1 MNFSSFFRSPGKSLQ
16 PLWLGAI
23 LAISV
28 SVTSCALIG
37 PTAQMAFA
45 LAPLKL
51 IFACLPEGTQIDV
64 PGGET
69 RAIES
74 LQAGDLITG
83 YDGSAVRIRQVS
95 NYLEDPEESEFL
107 AITFTNGSTV
117 DLCTMHRI
125 GGVRA
130 KTLKVGST
138 VSDGHEVESIRSY
151 RGVER
156 SYDILTEDG
165 GYRIGGIPVNSMIE
179 EMYEAGQTGKI
190 SD

>member
-1 MNFSSFFRSPGKSLQ
+1 MNFLPSFRTVGRSLQ
-16 PLWLGAI
+16 TLC
-23 LAISV
+23 LAAVLTTSV
-28 SVTSCALIG
+28 SFTGCGLIG
-37 PTAQMAFA
+37 PTAQMAIA

-51 IFACLPEGTQIDV
+51 IFACLPEGTQIDL
-64 PGGET
+64 PDGET

-74 LQAGDLITG
+74 LKAGEMIIG
-83 YDGSAVRIRQVS
+83 YDGAPVRIRQVS
-95 NYLEDPEESEFL
+95 GYLEDPEESEFL
-107 AITFTNGSTV
+107 AVTFTNGSTV

-130 KTLKVGST
+130 KHLKIGST
-138 VSDGHEVESIRSY
+138 VSGGHVVESIRSY

-165 GYRIGGIPVNSMIE
+165 GYRIGGIPVNSMIK

-190 SD
+190 PD

>member
-1 MNFSSFFRSPGKSLQ
+1 MNFSSFFLSLRRSLKVVGLS
-16 PLWLGAI
+16 AA
-23 LAISV
+23 LATSV
-28 SVTSCALIG
+28 SITGCGLIG
-37 PTAQMAFA
+37 PTAQLGLA
-45 LAPLKL
+45 LLPIKL

-69 RAIES
+69 CAIES
-74 LQAGDLITG
+74 LKAGDLIVG
-83 YDGSAVRIRQVS
+83 YDGEPARIRQVS
-95 NYLEDPEESEFL
+95 GYLEDPEESEFL
-107 AITFTNGSTV
+107 AITFSNGSTV

-130 KTLKVGST
+130 KELEVGSV
-138 VSDGHEVESIRSY
+138 VSGGHEVETIRPY

-165 GYRIGGIPVNSMIE
+165 GYRIGGVPVNSMIE

>member
-1 MNFSSFFRSPGKSLQ
+1 MNFSSFFRSTGKL
-16 PLWLGAI
+16 LKIVWLSAA
-23 LAISV
+23 LTLSV
-28 SVTSCALIG
+28 AFTGCALIG
-37 PTAQMAFA
+37 PTAQLSFA
-45 LAPLKL
+45 LLPIKL
-51 IFACLPEGTQIDV
+51 IFSCLPEGTQIDL

-74 LQAGDLITG
+74 LKAGNLIVG
-83 YDGSAVRIRQVS
+83 YDGEPVRIQQMS
-95 NYLEDPEESEFL
+95 GYLENAEESEFL
-107 AITFTNGSTV
+107 AITFSNGSTV

-130 KTLKVGST
+130 KELQVGST
-138 VSDGHEVESIRSY
+138 VSDDHRVVSIRPY

-156 SYDILTEDG
+156 SYDILTEDS
-165 GYRIGGIPVNSMIE
+165 GYRIGGIPVNSMIN

>member
-1 MNFSSFFRSPGKSLQ
+1 MNFSLFFLSLRKSLKIVS
-16 PLWLGAI
+16 LGVV

-28 SVTSCALIG
+28 STTGCGLIG
-37 PTAQMAFA
+37 PTAQMALA

-74 LQAGDLITG
+74 LKAGDLIVG
-83 YDGSAVRIRQVS
+83 YDGEPARIRQVS
-95 NYLEDPEESEFL
+95 GYLEDPEESEFL

-130 KTLKVGST
+130 KELQIGNV
-138 VSDGHEVESIRSY
+138 VSGGHEVEAIRSF